1 MSTMQH
7 PHWIAQARQHWQ
19 EHLPKMF
26 AQLRA
31 DGTLLQ
37 RLTEAADATARD
49 LQNLMGHGFSHQ
61 EAWEQVRE
69 TYLFL
74 PEEKGASPEAPPSEG
89 FRTAVAINQ
98 GLGSLRMPG
107 ERED

>member
-1 MSTMQH
+1 MTQH
-7 PHWIAQARQHWQ
+7 PNWISQARQHWQ
-19 EHLPKMF
+19 ENLPKMF
-26 AQLRA
+26 ARLKSE
-31 DGTLLQ
+31 GSLQ
-37 RLTEAADATARD
+37 QALTNAADATARD
-49 LQNLMGHGFSHQ
+49 LQNLMGQGFNHQ

-69 TYLFL
+69 LHLFP
-74 PEEKGASPEAPPSEG
+74 PEEKGASPESPVSEG